1 MGVFQPSVSAYEMGV
16 SEKRRQA
23 HPKEFEFGF
32 FPRLL
37 LDFSHF
43 LISYRPFDQK
53 TDICILLVLFI
64 KKSIFSLTVEI
75 TIFPPALVTLKFRAT
90 IFTVKTKDTLRL
102 TGVVD
107 KYSVPSIIR

>member
-1 MGVFQPSVSAYEMGV
+1 MGV

-37 LDFSHF
+37 LDFSPF

-90 IFTVKTKDTLRL
+90 RDLSIFTVKTKDTLRL